1 MAAPTDIEGAHAAT
15 EAEGHGGGGLP
26 QFESEHWAGQAGY
39 LLFLF
44 LVLYLLIAKVFAPRM
59 RRVFDE
65 RTETV
70 ATAIATARS
79 VQDEAAAQ
87 AEAAKAELAQARA
100 SARATAAAAKARVTE
115 EAQARQLADEAVI
128 NAGIAEAETAIARS
142 RNAAM
147 ANVSDVAADAV
158 QAMVERLTG
167 QKPTAAE
174 VKSALKGAA

>member
-1 MAAPTDIEGAHAAT
+1 MAAPTDIEGVHATT
-15 EAEGHGGGGLP
+15 EAEGQGGGLP
-26 QFESEHWAGQAGY
+26 QFETEHWVGQAGY

-44 LVLYLLIAKVFAPRM
+44 LILYLLIARVFAPRM

-87 AEAAKAELAQARA
+87 AEAAKADLAQARA
-100 SARATAAAAKARVTE
+100 SARATAAAAKARVAE
-115 EAQARQLADEAVI
+115 EAQARQAAEEARVH
-128 NAGIAEAETAIARS
+128 ARIAEAEATIALS

-167 QKPTAAE
+167 VRPSAAE
-174 VKSALKGAA
+174 IKSALKGSA